1 MWYLGGAGCADSGLY
16 FDLGMHEE
24 CCFYSASVCPFIAK
38 GRDSASHPK
47 LPAGYERLVINE
59 VKRAPVMYASKRR
72 RGVEVLPNGEG
83 SLVKAGSEIERVQ
96 IKEEQS

>member
-1 MWYLGGAGCADSGLY
+1 ML
-16 FDLGMHEE
+16 F
-24 CCFYSASVCPFIAK
+24 FYSVSVCPFIAK
-38 GRDSASHPK
+38 GRDYIHPK

-59 VKRAPVMYASKRR
+59 VNRAQVMYASKRR